1 MICQLCLFHLTSCDT
16 RESSEEIGFCNKE
29 IAPVDVS
36 IGLSHILARLV
47 EGPARVTMRM
57 VSITSRSASASN
69 AKKKNQLLGLC
80 LVLHGS
86 PYRSGMQRAPIL
98 PGPGA
103 RKTIRGALAVRGMLV
118 YTSPR
123 QALEHGFTCGNLA
136 AGGIRD
142 FTFNAL

>member
-1 MICQLCLFHLTSCDT
+1 MTQGSPPGT
-16 RESSEEIGFCNKE
+16 EEIGFCNKE

-69 AKKKNQLLGLC
+69 AKKKNQLLGLY

-103 RKTIRGALAVRGMLV
+103 RKTRGALAVRGMLV
-118 YTSPR
+118 DTSPR